1 VALPLYDNQ
10 PTRRAPLVTYL
21 LIAANVVIFLLS
33 PVASIGHQNET
44 DNQRKCEQVTFLL
57 KYGAIPKEM
66 INNRQEPMPQE
77 ITDACHPRPFHK
89 RPWFSALSSMFL
101 HGGVTHILFNMIYLF
116 VFGAATED
124 RLGRLR
130 FLGFYLLAGFVAA
143 YGFALTYPGSL
154 TPLVGASGAIAGVLG
169 SHLVLYPRS
178 RHRGRAGLPPGAVSP
193 VEDDHA
199 GPALHPVPAAVV
211 GAAGAVLRAPV
222 VQPGRP
228 EPDGVR
234 RAHLRLRGRHD
245 LRPARAA
252 RRLRPQVG
260 GTELAVIHAGLGFR
274 HSPEAVATHRRRTS

>member
-10 PTRRAPLVTYL
+10 PTRRAPLMTYL

-44 DNQRKCEQVTFLL
+44 DSQRKCEQMTFLL

-66 INNRQEPMPQE
+66 INNRPEPMPE
-77 ITDACHPRPFHK
+77 EVAAACHPKPFHK

-101 HGGVTHILFNMIYLF
+101 HGGVAHILTNMVYLF

-130 FLGFYLLAGFVAA
+130 FLVFYLLVGYIAA
-143 YGFALTYPGSL
+143 YGFALSYPGSL

-178 RHRGRAGLPPGAVSP
+178 RTITLVLPFIPCRLPSWVLLAQFFVLQWFSLGDQSQTAYVAHIYGFVAGMICGL
-193 VEDDHA
+193 
-199 GPALHPVPAAVV
+199 L
-211 GAAGAVLRAPV
+211 
-222 VQPGRP
+222 
-228 EPDGVR
+228 VR
-234 RAHLRLRGRHD
+234 RGGF
-245 LRPARAA
+245 ARKSAA
-252 RRLRPQVG
+252 LSWQ
-260 GTELAVIHAGLGFR
+260 
-274 HSPEAVATHRRRTS
+274 

>member
-66 INNRQEPMPQE
+66 IDNRQQPMPAE
-77 ITDACHPRPFHK
+77 IAEACHPKPFHK

-101 HGGVTHILFNMIYLF
+101 HGGVAHILGNMVYLF

-130 FLGFYLLAGFVAA
+130 FLGFYLLVGFIAA

-178 RHRGRAGLPPGAVSP
+178 KTITLVLSFIPFRMPSWALLAQFFVFQWFSLGDQQSQTAYVAHIYCFVAGMICGL
-193 VEDDHA
+193 
-199 GPALHPVPAAVV
+199 L
-211 GAAGAVLRAPV
+211 
-222 VQPGRP
+222 
-228 EPDGVR
+228 VR
-234 RAHLRLRGRHD
+234 RGGF
-245 LRPARAA
+245 ARKSAA
-252 RRLRPQVG
+252 LSWQ
-260 GTELAVIHAGLGFR
+260 
-274 HSPEAVATHRRRTS
+274 